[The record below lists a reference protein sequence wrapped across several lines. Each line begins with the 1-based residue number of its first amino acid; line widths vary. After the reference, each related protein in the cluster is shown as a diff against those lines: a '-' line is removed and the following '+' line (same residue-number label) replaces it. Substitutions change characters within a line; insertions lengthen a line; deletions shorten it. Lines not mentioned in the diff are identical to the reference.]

1 MSSLNNNLSL
11 LNGEEIVSSEE
22 VTPSEVVTE
31 DTLIA
36 TEDLVSKID
45 IKTQLPLITS
55 NFGLIK
61 AHVLAGL
68 KEYEVTVTLENMDKA
83 KEMAKSL
90 SALSNKIEEARKNT
104 TKIVSAPIDVF
115 SAQCKELTVLVDEKR
130 QFLIRQVEVFNDITR
145 KECLELLKS
154 ALDTAYFNY
163 GVTDEF
169 KTAKVDD
176 LAIVSNKTQKGIT
189 SKAKST
195 VEARALS
202 CKKFQEKIEFRL
214 NTLEGTCYKA
224 GLEAPLV
231 RKNIESFLKVEDDE
245 VYQTKLHELIQS
257 EIKRFVQ
264 LEQKLAEKAQK
275 EAEAKAKAE
284 FEAQQ
289 RSQTPVTVQINS
301 NTQPEIIIAKAPA
314 LQTAHVQP
322 LVQPTGNQK
331 TYVVTAVFEV
341 TIDESKADKL
351 ESHLLKKFEQAC
363 IKNKPIITISEKGA
377 EKAPE
382 SKQDNKSKLEE
393 GSLFVR
399 LAEQ

>member
-1 MSSLNNNLSL
+1 MSSSDNNRSL
-11 LNGEEIVSSEE
+11 LLDEEI
-22 VTPSEVVTE
+22 TPSEVVAE

-90 SALSNKIEEARKNT
+90 NQLSLKIEETRKNT
-104 TKIVSAPIDVF
+104 VKIVSAPIDIF
-115 SAQCKELTVLVDEKR
+115 SAQCKELVTLVQEKR
-130 QFLIRQVEVFNDITR
+130 QFLINQVEVFNERTR
-145 KECLELLKS
+145 EECLELLKS

-163 GVTDEF
+163 GVSDGF
-169 KTAKVDD
+169 KTAKVED

-195 VEARALS
+195 VEARALA

-231 RKNIESFLKVEDDE
+231 RKNIEDFLKDEDG
-245 VYQTKLHELIQS
+245 VYEAKLHELIQS

-363 IKNKPIITISEKGA
+363 IKNKPIITVSEKGA

-393 GSLFVR
+393 GSLF
-399 LAEQ
+399 

>member
-11 LNGEEIVSSEE
+11 LNDEEIVSSEE

-145 KECLELLKS
+145 KECLELLQS
-154 ALDTAYFNY
+154 ALATAYFNY

-202 CKKFQEKIEFRL
+202 CKKFQEKID
-214 NTLEGTCYKA
+214 
-224 GLEAPLV
+224 EA
-231 RKNIESFLKVEDDE
+231 KVEASKVIEKAHTEAEKLSLSMKEKAKKEIELLIDQAKRNIQIEKDE
-245 VYQTKLHELIQS
+245 VMG
-257 EIKRFVQ
+257 EIKKETVN
-264 LEQKLAEKAQK
+264 LIMASVEKILNEKL
-275 EAEAKAKAE
+275 
-284 FEAQQ
+284 
-289 RSQTPVTVQINS
+289 
-301 NTQPEIIIAKAPA
+301 
-314 LQTAHVQP
+314 
-322 LVQPTGNQK
+322 
-331 TYVVTAVFEV
+331 
-341 TIDESKADKL
+341 D
-351 ESHLLKKFEQAC
+351 
-363 IKNKPIITISEKGA
+363 SEKDKKLI
-377 EKAPE
+377 EE
-382 SKQDNKSKLEE
+382 SLKGLQ
-393 GSLFVR
+393 R
-399 LAEQ
+399 

>member
-1 MSSLNNNLSL
+1 MSSTDSNRSL
-11 LNGEEIVSSEE
+11 LVDAIDVEE
-22 VTPSEVVTE
+22 VTPSEVVSE
-31 DTLIA
+31 ENLIA
-36 TEDLVSKID
+36 TADLVSKID
-45 IKTQLPLITS
+45 IKTQLPAITS
-55 NFGLIK
+55 NFDWIK

-68 KEYEVTVTLENMDKA
+68 REYEVTVTLENMDKA

-145 KECLELLKS
+145 KECLELLQS
-154 ALDTAYFNY
+154 ALATAYFNY

-202 CKKFQEKIEFRL
+202 CKKFQEKIELRL
-214 NTLEGTCYKA
+214 NTLVGDCLSA

-231 RKNIESFLKVEDDE
+231 RQNIESFLKVEDDH
-245 VYQTKLHELIQS
+245 VYQVELQKLIAS
-257 EIKRFVQ
+257 EIKRFGE
-264 LEQKLAEKAQK
+264 LEQKLEARAKK

-289 RSQTPVTVQINS
+289 KSQEPAKVQIES
-301 NTQPEIIIAKAPA
+301 NTQPSLIIARAPIS
-314 LQTAHVQP
+314 QSTHVQP
-322 LVQPTGNQK
+322 IVKSTGKMK

-341 TIDESKADKL
+341 TVDESLESKL
-351 ESHLLKKFEQAC
+351 EAHLLKKFEQAC
-363 IKNKPIITISEKGA
+363 IKNKPTITIAEKGA

-382 SKQDNKSKLEE
+382 AKKDSSLEE
-393 GSLFVR
+393 GSLF
-399 LAEQ
+399 